1 MIQSFKDAFQ
11 LYTGKFEGVFLL
23 SLTIVLPLLIINWLI
38 SNVVYFFVFN
48 DFTSALADFY
58 YIFLTFLIY
67 MVAQI
72 PFIQLVKTYS
82 ETGEYRL
89 KNIYYVFITTTFSVF
104 LFSIVYS
111 FLITIGSLLF
121 IIPGLIMMVFFFA
134 APHEAILEN
143 KSVWKSLQTASTFA
157 KKKFLPLLMII
168 LSISLVEIII
178 GWISMYVIYS
188 ITTSLLAQILIQMFL
203 NLIIFPF
210 LSIWV
215 TYYFI
220 SWKEQNQ
227 LSNSLLYQVQS

>member
-1 MIQSFKDAFQ
+1 MTQSLKDAFR
-11 LYTGKFEGVFLL
+11 LYTGKFEGVFIL
-23 SLTIVLPLLIINWLI
+23 SLTVVLPLLILNWLI
-38 SNVVYFFVFN
+38 NNIVYFFVFN

-89 KNIYYVFITTTFSVF
+89 KNIYYVFITTAFSVF

-121 IIPGLIMMVFFFA
+121 IIPGLILLVFFFA
-134 APHEAILEN
+134 TPHEAILEN
-143 KSVWKSLQTASTFA
+143 KPIWKSLQTASTFA
-157 KKKFLPLLMII
+157 KKKFFPLLMII
-168 LSISLVEIII
+168 LSISLAEVII

-188 ITTSLLAQILIQMFL
+188 ITTSLLAQIIMQMFL
-203 NLIIFPF
+203 NLLIFPF

-227 LSNSLLYQVQS
+227 LASSLPFQVQS